1 MNIESLARLIEASDV
16 SVFRSLSAIFV
27 PLIGFNEAGYCDGP
41 HDGGKDFSLLEM
53 PGSGIEVGIQISV
66 DKDWRKKIQADA
78 AKLKSRYGTNLMNFI
93 YSRRIPEGSFE
104 KLKEEIL
111 GSHGVVVVKYDSQSI
126 AMRLID
132 SDKVNEALIAMGI
145 DIHSPTGL
153 VSKYLDPKNE
163 AIASLLLFDDDSKD
177 LRERFFQSIIKS
189 SLSREGESEREV
201 LINAV
206 KSHYKLAS
214 TQKIKLNS
222 SIDRLLQ
229 RGEVISK
236 QSVLKLSR
244 KEALKYS
251 GLRRTTE
258 LELELLRGDFE
269 SKLSEMSPRVDESTE
284 NLLLENFL
292 ELTIGLVGKSY
303 SAYDGGAKK
312 NIAYQG
318 IREIISSRYG
328 EERATEIFNELSE
341 FFSNKAFVKH
351 VACAKLY
358 EAFLNTGSS
367 HLINALGGTESLNV
381 YLDSSV
387 FIPILCG
394 LLYEPVNSRFSKSGA
409 SLHKLIADHRF
420 SAIVPSDY
428 VEEVSSHLIEACR
441 DYKHIV
447 DSDVDLSYSGNA
459 FVSHFSM
466 MKKSGC
472 DLSFDEYVKVFG
484 VRLGTISE
492 DMSDSAF
499 WAIRDRASA
508 EIGKLSARYG
518 FSVQKIMVEHLASK
532 VRSLKVLLKE
542 NKISRPEILIKHDA
556 KVIGYLSEDYVPSGQ
571 VKVLCTWD
579 KVHSLKNP
587 EGLDGYFVMHPIAI
601 IDYLSLAKG
610 NGSSY
615 GVSHLLDFASMQA
628 ETDLELSGKVWD
640 AIAKTEKDNLS
651 DAVLLS
657 KAKEFQE
664 RYMKEHANNDGVIDK
679 SVEQMWIAWR
689 EENS

>member
-1 MNIESLARLIEASDV
+1 MNIESLARLIEAADV
-16 SVFRSLSAIFV
+16 SVFRSITAIFV
-27 PLIGFNEAGYCDGP
+27 PLIGFDEADYCDGP
-41 HDGGKDFSLLEM
+41 HDGGKDFSLLKM

-66 DKDWRKKIQADA
+66 DKDWRKKIESDA
-78 AKLKSRYGTNLMNFI
+78 AKLKKNYSTNLMHFI
-93 YSRRIPEGSFE
+93 CSRRIPEGSFE
-104 KLKEEIL
+104 KVKEEVL
-111 GSHGVVVVKYDSQSI
+111 GNHGVVVVKYDSQSI
-126 AMRLID
+126 ATRLID
-132 SDKVNEALIAMGI
+132 KNKVNEALLAMGI
-145 DIHSPTGL
+145 DIHSPKDSG
-153 VSKYLDPKNE
+153 SKYLDPKNE

-189 SLSREGESEREV
+189 SLSREEESARED
-201 LINAV
+201 LIDIV
-206 KSHYKLAS
+206 KKHYKLAN
-214 TQKIKLNS
+214 TQKVKLNS

-229 RGEVISK
+229 KGEIVSK
-236 QSVLKLSR
+236 QGFLKLSK

-258 LELELLRGDFE
+258 LELEILKSDFE
-269 SKLSEMSPRVDESTE
+269 RKLLNMSPSLDDITK

-292 ELTIGLVGKSY
+292 ELTISLAGKNY
-303 SAYDGGAKK
+303 STYDNGANK
-312 NIAYQG
+312 NLPYDAVK
-318 IREIISSRYG
+318 EIISSKYG
-328 EERATEIFNELSE
+328 VERSTDIFNELSE
-341 FFSNKAFVKH
+341 FLSEKDFVKH

-358 EAFLNTGSS
+358 EAFLNTDSS

-409 SLHKLIADHRF
+409 SLHKLIEDHRF

-428 VEEVSSHLIEACR
+428 IEEVSSHLIEACR

-447 DSDVDLSYSGNA
+447 DSDIDLSYSGNA

-466 MKKSGC
+466 MRRSGY
-472 DLSFDEYVKVFG
+472 DLSFNEYVKVFG
-484 VRLGTISE
+484 VRLGSISE
-492 DMSDSAF
+492 GMSDTAF
-499 WAIRDRASA
+499 WTIRDRASS
-508 EIGKLSARYG
+508 EIGRLSARYG
-518 FSVQKIMVEHLASK
+518 FSVQKIMVEHLTSK
-532 VRSLKVLLKE
+532 VESLKALLDE
-542 NKISRPEILIKHDA
+542 NNISRPEVLIKHDA
-556 KVIGYLSEDYVPSGQ
+556 KVIGYLSGDYVPSGH

-579 KVHSLKNP
+579 KVHSFKNP

-610 NGSSY
+610 NGSAY

-651 DAVLLS
+651 DATLLN
-657 KAKEFQE
+657 KAKVFQE
-664 RYMKEHANNDGVIDK
+664 KYIKDYANDESVIDK
-679 SVEQMWIAWR
+679 SVEQMWIAWKKA
-689 EENS
+689 NS